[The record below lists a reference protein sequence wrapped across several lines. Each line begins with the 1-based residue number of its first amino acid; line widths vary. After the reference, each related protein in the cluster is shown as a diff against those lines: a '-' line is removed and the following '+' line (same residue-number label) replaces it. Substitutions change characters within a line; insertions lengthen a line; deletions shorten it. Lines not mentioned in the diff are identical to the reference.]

1 MRLYDTNGP
10 FFQMETSKKFEEAD
24 RMQLTVGE
32 IAKVYLD
39 GMLTLN
45 RMQ

>member
-1 MRLYDTNGP
+1 MVL
-10 FFQMETSKKFEEAD
+10 FQMETSKEFEEAD

-32 IAKVYLD
+32 IAKLCLE

-45 RMQ
+45 RRQ